1 MYNYRNTTKGLIE
14 MKTCTSCGV
23 LNKDDSRF
31 CSACGGGSF
40 APVEGAVQPAQP
52 QQLHPAYRKPP
63 FSGFDLMS
71 VLGFVAS
78 LVGLFQISLILEPI
92 AAVTSILGFLKGQRN
107 KGLAAAGFIISIIGL
122 LIRLFM
128 TLYKNGVIPKW
139 LITGAFD

>member
-1 MYNYRNTTKGLIE
+1 

-40 APVEGAVQPAQP
+40 APVEGAVQPVQPVQP
-52 QQLHPAYRKPP
+52 QQLRPTYHKPP
-63 FSGFDLMS
+63 FTGFDLMS

-92 AAVTSILGFLKGQRN
+92 AAVTSILGFIKGQRN
-107 KGLAAAGFIISIIGL
+107 KGLAAAGVIISVIGL
-122 LIRLFM
+122 IVRLFM
-128 TLYKNGVIPKW
+128 TLYHNNLIPKW
-139 LITGAFD
+139 LMAGAFD

>member
-1 MYNYRNTTKGLIE
+1 
-14 MKTCTSCGV
+14 MKTCISCGV
-23 LNKDDSRF
+23 VNKDENRF
-31 CSACGGGSF
+31 CSACGGSSF
-40 APVEGAVQPAQP
+40 APVEETAQP
-52 QQLHPAYRKPP
+52 IQPIQQPHPAYRKPP
-63 FSGFDLMS
+63 FTGFDLMS

-128 TLYKNGVIPKW
+128 TLYKNGLTPKW
-139 LITGAFD
+139 LMAGAFE

>member
-1 MYNYRNTTKGLIE
+1 

-40 APVEGAVQPAQP
+40 APVEETAQTVIRQP
-52 QQLHPAYRKPP
+52 HPAYRKPP

-92 AAVTSILGFLKGQRN
+92 AAVTSILGFIKGQRN
-107 KGLAAAGFIISIIGL
+107 KGLAAAGVIISVIGL
-122 LIRLFM
+122 IVRLFM
-128 TLYKNGVIPKW
+128 TLYHNNLIPKW
-139 LITGAFD
+139 LMAGAFD

>member
-1 MYNYRNTTKGLIE
+1 
-14 MKTCTSCGV
+14 MKTCISCGV
-23 LNKDDSRF
+23 VNKDENRF
-31 CSACGGGSF
+31 CSACGGSSF
-40 APVEGAVQPAQP
+40 SPAEETAQP
-52 QQLHPAYRKPP
+52 IQPVQQIHPAYRKLP
-63 FSGFDLMS
+63 FTGFDLMS